1 MESASQRPSRRIE
14 LVGEYDISQKP
25 QIAALFEALH
35 PGGPATIDMT
45 RVSYIDSSFLN
56 ELIKLRMRFVPHQI
70 TLIVREDNIRRILG
84 LVKFDRLFEIE
95 SV

>member
-1 MESASQRPSRRIE
+1 MDSVSRRQTRRIE
-14 LVGEYDISQKP
+14 LIGEYDISQKP
-25 QIAALFEALH
+25 QIAALFEALD

-56 ELIKLRMRFVPHQI
+56 ELIRLRMRFVPHQI
-70 TLIVREDNIRRILG
+70 TLLVRGDNVRRILG

-95 SV
+95 SA